1 MINTQL
7 TDDQNSDHVT
17 TKVDIPAPSGRG
29 EDSDG
34 TAEMI
39 QLMHDSY
46 SLIAQEAVSQRN
58 RKQLI
63 WKIDTWLAQRG
74 SPMVGCAEFYVQGQ
88 ERTGIPATLSVG
100 IAEAESSSGMRT
112 YHSHTKDCPG
122 ESYNAWGMISPAY
135 YGGFGSWEN
144 GIRANF
150 DWLVRYYSCPQS
162 MSDCHG
168 YCEGDGTMGT
178 VDAVMRM
185 INSLDASG
193 VQ

>member
-1 MINTQL
+1 MGMINTQL
-7 TDDQNSDHVT
+7 TGDQNSDHVT

-74 SPMVGCAEFYVQGQ
+74 SPMVGCAEFYVQNQ

-100 IAEAESSSGMRT
+100 IAEAESSSGMAC
-112 YHSHTKDCPG
+112 YGPH
-122 ESYNAWGMISPAY
+122 NAWGMISYP
-135 YGGFGSWEN
+135 GGWSSWEE

-150 DWLVRYYSCPQS
+150 DWLVHYYGCPQT
-162 MSDCHG
+162 MHDCPG
-168 YCEGDGTMGT
+168 YCEGNGTMGT
-178 VDAVMRM
+178 VDAVQRM
-185 INSLDASG
+185 IDSLDASG